1 MLKKILQTLPGICF
15 TLSDLT
21 ELNDIIISKNI
32 HEFSLYTY
40 LIFIFVNLA
49 GFVYTNKLYDIKSI
63 SAWIFP
69 ALIEISMILIS
80 IWKRTPSIFYQS
92 LIGWIIFMLIYVYI
106 IYTIKLPTKQ
116 FGIIP
121 SILAPLGEFTQLYK
135 IISNRGCH
143 GVSNISWSLQ
153 LLGNIG
159 LFFLIDTTSIENY
172 FISIIPAILD
182 SLIVLSCFLV

>member
-1 MLKKILQTLPGICF
+1 MLKTILQTLPGICF

-32 HEFSLYTY
+32 HEFSIDTY

-49 GFVYTNKLYDIKSI
+49 GFIYTNKLYDIKSI

-80 IWKRTPSIFYQS
+80 IWKQSPSIFYLS

-106 IYTIKLPTKQ
+106 VYIIKLPTKQ
-116 FGIIP
+116 FYIIP
-121 SILAPLGEFTQLYK
+121 SILASLEEFA
-135 IISNRGCH
+135 
-143 GVSNISWSLQ
+143 Q
-153 LLGNIG
+153 LL
-159 LFFLIDTTSIENY
+159 
-172 FISIIPAILD
+172 
-182 SLIVLSCFLV
+182 